1 MSLDGQSH
9 ESIRLYINYISASDS
24 IAKID
29 IARQIE
35 ELRIQHQVEKMEQ
48 ENRQKTRY
56 LQLSLVIIMLIALL
70 FSLSVLYAK
79 KLNIK
84 NRVLVDQ
91 LEEHDKWVSNFL
103 PLSEKRKEQ
112 SVEDVSAEV
121 MRQLNLYMTN
131 ERPYRNPALDRK
143 ELAKALLVSERILA
157 NSIREKNGQTVLEY
171 ITMFRLE
178 NARRLLALEESVT
191 VKEIAE
197 QCGFGTLRTFQRS
210 FRDKYGMP
218 PSQYRNIAIGK

>member
-1 MSLDGQSH
+1 M
-9 ESIRLYINYISASDS
+9 
-24 IAKID
+24 
-29 IARQIE
+29 
-35 ELRIQHQVEKMEQ
+35 
-48 ENRQKTRY
+48 
-56 LQLSLVIIMLIALL
+56 
-70 FSLSVLYAK
+70 
-79 KLNIK
+79 
-84 NRVLVDQ
+84 DQ